1 MLDPH
6 QALQGKT
13 ELFQKKVTKK
23 GPKNRV
29 RLDHSHSEISQFFH
43 EFPGFPKIQVEM
55 PRAGKGGGAGAYALR
70 KNHSYLLTDVQT
82 DTSSWKPG
90 VAEKEAP
97 SAQLLITTSSNYNVI
112 N

>member
-23 GPKNRV
+23 GPKTGSDWITPTPRF
-29 RLDHSHSEISQFFH
+29 RSFFR

-55 PRAGKGGGAGAYALR
+55 PRAGKRGVPGAYPLR
-70 KNHSYLLTDVQT
+70 KNHKKSGWTDKHTLAV
-82 DTSSWKPG
+82 
-90 VAEKEAP
+90 
-97 SAQLLITTSSNYNVI
+97 
-112 N
+112 

>member
-23 GPKNRV
+23 GPKTGSDWIIPTPRFRSFFMNFRDSRISKLKCHERENGVKPAHMPPMKITQICDV
-29 RLDHSHSEISQFFH
+29 RT
-43 EFPGFPKIQVEM
+43 
-55 PRAGKGGGAGAYALR
+55 Y
-70 KNHSYLLTDVQT
+70 TQT

-97 SAQLLITTSSNYNVI
+97 SAQ
-112 N
+112 

>member
-23 GPKNRV
+23 GPKTGSGGIV
-29 RLDHSHSEISQFFH
+29 PVGTISQFFH

-55 PRAGKGGGAGAYALR
+55 PRAGKGGGAGAYPLR
-70 KNHSYLLTDVQT
+70 KNHKKSGRTDKQ
-82 DTSSWKPG
+82 DL
-90 VAEKEAP
+90 A
-97 SAQLLITTSSNYNVI
+97 I
-112 N
+112 